1 MVIILNRSM
10 MNLFLLITIIL
21 MSIRRFLYTSLL
33 LFIVPLMVLRLLWR
47 SRQAPVHRQRM
58 QERFGFYPLSDT
70 PIKLWIHAVS
80 VGEVIAAKN
89 LVEGLQQYYGEGNIV
104 ISTTTATGAETA
116 QRLFGDY
123 VQHRYFPYDL
133 PLLIDLSLSRVKP
146 DVFVVVETEIWPNF
160 WHGCAKRSIPIILAN
175 ARLSERAT
183 QRYLTLKGL
192 VAETLSYATLLAC
205 RNKADADNFR
215 LLAAPSQSIEVVGDI
230 KFDLYI
236 DEKYKKIAI
245 NLKYEWG
252 QKTVLV
258 AASTHEGEDEIL
270 LDMYNKLKP
279 IYNDLLLIIIP
290 RHPERFDT
298 VYTLIEQTG
307 FQVQRRSAGKIFNSN
322 IDIIL
327 GDTMGEMFA
336 WYLSAD
342 LVFMGGSLV
351 ATGGHNPLEP
361 AYCAKAV
368 LSGAFI
374 FNFTMAYDL
383 LQQVD
388 AAVVAECNEDIFQ
401 HIQQMLADKKA
412 LSVMGERGHQV
423 IEQHKGATARLIARI
438 NAIAIQSD
446 NK

>member
-1 MVIILNRSM
+1 
-10 MNLFLLITIIL
+10 

-47 SRQAPVHRQRM
+47 SRQAPVHRQRI
-58 QERFGFYPLSDT
+58 QERFGFYPVPNI
-70 PIKLWIHAVS
+70 PIRLWIHAVS

-89 LVEGLQQYYGEGNIV
+89 LVELLLQQYGDSSIV
-104 ISTTTATGAETA
+104 ISTITATGAETV
-116 QRLFGDY
+116 QRLFGDR

-146 DVFVVVETEIWPNF
+146 ELFVVIETEIWPNF

-183 QRYLTLKGL
+183 QRYLRLKGL

-205 RNKADADNFR
+205 RNKVDADNFS
-215 LLAAPSQSIEVVGDI
+215 LLAAPSQSIEIIGDI
-230 KFDLYI
+230 KLDLYI
-236 DEKYKKIAI
+236 DEKYKKIASEFRC
-245 NLKYEWG
+245 EWG
-252 QKTVLV
+252 QRMVLV

-270 LDMYNKLKP
+270 LDIYAQLKS
-279 IYNDLLLIIIP
+279 IYRDLLLIIIP
-290 RHPERFDT
+290 RHPERFDH

-307 FQVQRRSAGKIFNSN
+307 FHVQRRSIAQHFHTNT
-322 IDIIL
+322 DIIL

-368 LSGAFI
+368 LSGTFI
-374 FNFTMAYDL
+374 FNFTMAYNL

-388 AAVVAECNEDIFQ
+388 AAVVAECNENVLQ
-401 HIQQMLADKKA
+401 HIQQMLADKQA
-412 LSVMGERGHQV
+412 LSAMGERGHQV

-438 NAIAIQSD
+438 NAIAIQLD